1 MLFLKNKKMT
11 EKKLAWLPELI
22 RFGGAITGIVLTAI
36 GGVMLLNATMKL
48 YVFNFQTEP
57 YQIVSS
63 EECRYDH
70 NRRIEEVEAKEITRP
85 YKRTAEEIEVC
96 KKERFEENKIRFE
109 RSKKENMVDG
119 LAMLLVGIPFW
130 IIFWKKRKGEK

>member
-1 MLFLKNKKMT
+1 MT
-11 EKKLAWLPELI
+11 EKKLAWLPDLL
-22 RFGGAITGIVLTAI
+22 RFGGAITGIVLTAV

-57 YQIVSS
+57 YQVVST
-63 EECRYDH
+63 EECKYDH
-70 NRRIEEVEAKEITRP
+70 NRSIKTNDETKP
-85 YKRTAEEIEVC
+85 YARTAEEIEIC
-96 KKERFEENKIRFE
+96 KAERLEENTIRFE

-130 IIFWKKRKGEK
+130 LIFWRKRKEK